1 MSIRRR
7 ALLGAAA
14 AGLAG
19 PATHARA
26 QRAWPE
32 RPIRLV
38 LGFAP
43 GGVGDFTARLIAPRL
58 SEALGQ
64 AVVIDNRPGAGG
76 IVSAEA
82 VARAAPD
89 GYTLLLL
96 TTTNSTASALYK
108 SLPYD
113 VLRDFAPIARIAT
126 FDHVLLTGENS
137 RFRSLEEVIAAAR
150 AKPGSINLGSI
161 AVGNA
166 QHLGAELFKTMA
178 GVDMT
183 IVTYRSTPD
192 LVNATSTGEIDLAS
206 EILGPVL
213 SQIEGKRLR
222 PLAMTSAERYPLLPN
237 VPTAHEKAVPGYVV
251 GSWNGLA
258 APAGTPRAVV
268 EKLHLAVKHAMADEA
283 IRKKLLDVG
292 VQPAVSG
299 PEEFADFIQAENR
312 RWAEIIERANIPKQ

>member
-1 MSIRRR
+1 MSMTRR
-7 ALLGAAA
+7 ALMGAAAA
-14 AGLAG
+14 AGLAS
-19 PATHARA
+19 PALA
-26 QRAWPE
+26 QRAWPDK
-32 RPIRLV
+32 PIRMV

-43 GGVGDFTARLIAPRL
+43 GGVGDFTARLIAPKV
-58 SEALGQ
+58 SEILGQ
-64 AVVIDNRPGAGG
+64 PIVIDNRPGAGG

-82 VARAAPD
+82 VARSAPD

-96 TTTNSTASALYK
+96 TTTNSTASALYEK
-108 SLPYD
+108 LPYD
-113 VLRDFAPIARIAT
+113 VLKDFAPVARIAT

-137 RFRSLEEVIAAAR
+137 RFKTLEDVLAAAK

-178 GVDMT
+178 NVDMT
-183 IVTYRSTPD
+183 VVTYRSTPD
-192 LVNATSTGEIDLAS
+192 LVNATSTGEIDIAS

-237 VPTAHEKAVPGYVV
+237 VPTANEKAVPGYVV

-258 APAGTPRAVV
+258 APAGTPRAIID
-268 EKLHLAVKHAMADEA
+268 KLQGAVKQAMADEA
-283 IRKKLLDVG
+283 TKKKLLDVG

-299 PEEFADFIQAENR
+299 PEEFADFILSENR
-312 RWAEIIERANIPKQ
+312 RWAAIIERAKIPKQ